1 MIGRKGNCK
10 EAQCI
15 VNYIKSKMEGKKIDP
30 PDIKYYLHKEV
41 FDICE
46 HFFKNEEMISIS
58 AKDLLEIV
66 TQISSYDVNMSRI
79 SYDLNEFAKDTAE
92 LSESNLA
99 IVEETTATML
109 EVQETVNNSSE
120 ILERLSESSKELIEK
135 NNNSMLKLAEINKLK
150 ENVIEYSQIMSSNMD
165 ELFDMVEKVNL
176 IVSNV
181 GAIAEQTNLLALNAS
196 IEAARAGEN
205 GRGFS
210 VVAAEIRKL
219 AENTK
224 KSLEG
229 MKEFMKHIHEATV
242 NGRQSMI
249 NTFQASTEMS
259 GKINDVYSTMQN
271 NMELINKTIDDVQV
285 VNSIM
290 SGVKISTNEVS
301 KAMETS
307 SADAQKLHLMA
318 RKISEYSEKCAQ
330 LADEIT
336 IMDDSISEIT
346 KNLFASLSGS
356 MYNITND
363 ELKANIKKARMA
375 HIKWVETL
383 KRIVNEGI
391 IYPLQTNSSKCAFG
405 HFYYAVTVNHPS
417 IKEDWDVI
425 EEIHNKLHIGGQKTI
440 DAVKSGQT
448 AEALEI
454 YAEVEKLSKHI
465 VKLLDKIEKEIDVQT
480 GNGVR
485 LMG

>member
-1 MIGRKGNCK
+1 
-10 EAQCI
+10 
-15 VNYIKSKMEGKKIDP
+15 MEGKKIDP
-30 PDIKYYLHKEV
+30 PEIKYYLHKEV
-41 FDICE
+41 YDICE
-46 HFFKNEEMISIS
+46 HFFKNEEMISVS

-79 SYDLNEFAKDTAE
+79 SYDLNEFAKETAE

-135 NNNSMLKLAEINKLK
+135 NNESMLKLSEINTLK
-150 ENVIEYSQIMSSNMD
+150 ENVIEYSRIMSSKMD

-181 GAIAEQTNLLALNAS
+181 GTIAEQTNLLALNAS

-219 AENTK
+219 SENTK

-229 MKEFMKHIHEATV
+229 MKVFMNQIHEAAV
-242 NGRQSMI
+242 NGRQSMK

-271 NMELINKTIDDVQV
+271 NMELLNKTIDDVQV

-318 RKISEYSEKCAQ
+318 RNISEYSEKCAQ

-346 KNLFASLSGS
+346 RNLFASLSGS

-383 KRIVNEGI
+383 KRIVSEGI

-405 HFYYAVTVNHPS
+405 HFYYAVSVNHPS
-417 IKEDWDVI
+417 IKEDWDAI

-454 YAEVEKLSKHI
+454 YAEVEKLSKQI
-465 VKLLDKIEKEIDVQT
+465 VKLLDKIEKEIDVLT
-480 GNGVR
+480 ENGVQ

>member
-1 MIGRKGNCK
+1 MIRHKGNCK

-30 PDIKYYLHKEV
+30 PEIKYYLHKEV
-41 FDICE
+41 YDICE
-46 HFFKNEEMISIS
+46 HFFKNEEMISVS

-79 SYDLNEFAKDTAE
+79 SYDLNEFAKETAE

-135 NNNSMLKLAEINKLK
+135 NNESMLKLSEINTLK
-150 ENVIEYSQIMSSNMD
+150 ENVIEYSRIMSSKMD

-181 GAIAEQTNLLALNAS
+181 GTIAEQTNLLALNAS

-219 AENTK
+219 SENTK

-229 MKEFMKHIHEATV
+229 MKAFMNQIHEAAV
-242 NGRQSMI
+242 NGRQSMK

-271 NMELINKTIDDVQV
+271 NMELLNKTIDDVQV

-318 RKISEYSEKCAQ
+318 RNISEYSEKCAQ

-346 KNLFASLSGS
+346 RNLFASLSGS

-383 KRIVNEGI
+383 KRIVSEGI

-405 HFYYAVTVNHPS
+405 HFYYAVSVNHPS
-417 IKEDWDVI
+417 IKEDWDAI

-454 YAEVEKLSKHI
+454 YAEVEKLSKQI
-465 VKLLDKIEKEIDVQT
+465 VKLLDKIEKEIDVLT
-480 GNGVR
+480 ENGVQ

>member
-1 MIGRKGNCK
+1 MIRHKGNCK

-30 PDIKYYLHKEV
+30 PEIKYYLHKEV
-41 FDICE
+41 YDICE
-46 HFFKNEEMISIS
+46 HFFKNEEMISVS

-79 SYDLNEFAKDTAE
+79 SYDLNEFAKETAE

-135 NNNSMLKLAEINKLK
+135 NNESMLKLSEINTLK
-150 ENVIEYSQIMSSNMD
+150 ENVIEYSRIMSSKMD

-181 GAIAEQTNLLALNAS
+181 GTIAEQTNLLALNAS

-219 AENTK
+219 SENTK

-229 MKEFMKHIHEATV
+229 MKAFMNQIHEAAV
-242 NGRQSMI
+242 NGRQSMK

-271 NMELINKTIDDVQV
+271 NMELLNKTIDDVQV

-318 RKISEYSEKCAQ
+318 RNISEYSEKCAQ

-346 KNLFASLSGS
+346 RNLFASLSGS

-383 KRIVNEGI
+383 KRIVSEGI

-405 HFYYAVTVNHPS
+405 HFYYAVSVNHPS
-417 IKEDWDVI
+417 IKEDWDAI

-454 YAEVEKLSKHI
+454 YAEVEKLSKQI
-465 VKLLDKIEKEIDVQT
+465 VKLLVKIEKEIDVLT
-480 GNGVR
+480 ENGVQ